1 MKKKSFMHT
10 LGVLTRIQI
19 GMITAFMAAFVM
31 VAYQN
36 AVGKQVAVLDN
47 YLEVFG
53 LQMKGYLT
61 KTSEFLSNI
70 VYDNYDLEMLQSDDE
85 AERQYASVRLH
96 SDLESLITVSDSAD
110 VVIVAQEKHDVSI
123 QVRRETITARES
135 KLLGSFAAEFARTGA
150 PSGNWET
157 LVTEDGVYLYRAL
170 VHQQRAVMGFIS
182 VDTLL
187 KNLSVGNIKN
197 ACFLLADGGGTVLNV
212 AGDQEDVLSAGS
224 ISEVDSRFALLRK
237 NRIGSQDLYLYVYQS
252 KAESLSQFGVAVMI
266 LFVVIL
272 TVWGFT
278 LYVSHRTNREL
289 LAPMGEMTRD
299 MEKIKTGQ
307 YDLEISTRSD
317 SAEFEILVQSFNKL
331 IHEVVCLKLQ
341 SYEKQI
347 ALLDAE
353 QKYIRLQLRPHFFLN
368 AMTTIVSLSRAG
380 KSSAIETYINALSKN
395 IRYMFNSG
403 LHTVPLKEELRHV
416 ENYFEMQELKYP
428 DCVLYFVDTL
438 GDVDDWRI
446 PQMLIH
452 TIVENEYKYAVNM
465 GSQLM
470 VLIKLRVVEYEGEQM
485 LMIEIEDNGKGYPE
499 DVIHAINTAENR
511 SADKTSRV
519 GLWSIQRLLELMY
532 DRHGLFQISNVEPHG
547 ALSKMYIP
555 AQASNQRAG
564 Q

>member
-10 LGVLTRIQI
+10 LGVLTRILI

-31 VAYQN
+31 AAYQN
-36 AVGKQVAVLDN
+36 AVEKQVAVLDN

-53 LQMKGYLT
+53 SQMKGYLT

-85 AERQYASVRLH
+85 AERQYASVRLYN
-96 SDLESLITVSDSAD
+96 DLESLITVSDSAD

-187 KNLSVGNIKN
+187 KNISVGNIKN
-197 ACFLLADGGGTVLNV
+197 ACFLLADGDGAVFKA
-212 AGDQEDVLSAGS
+212 AGDREDALAAGN
-224 ISEVDSRFALLRK
+224 ISELDSIFALLRK
-237 NRIGSQDLYLYVYQS
+237 NRIGSEDLYLYAYQS
-252 KAESLSQFGVAVMI
+252 KAESFSQFGTAIVI

-272 TVWGFT
+272 TVLGFT
-278 LYVSHRTNREL
+278 LYISRRINREL
-289 LAPMGEMTRD
+289 LIPMDEMTRD

-347 ALLDAE
+347 SLLDAE

-485 LMIEIEDNGKGYPE
+485 LMVEIEDNGKGYPE

-519 GLWSIQRLLELMY
+519 GLWSIRRLLELMY
-532 DRHGLFQISNVEPHG
+532 DRQGLFQISNVEPHG
-547 ALSKMYIP
+547 ALNKMYIP
-555 AQASNQRAG
+555 AQAANQRADE
-564 Q
+564 